1 GHPTSTVRSRMPATL
16 RTIALGAA
24 RADVDLF
31 SGLDLTVSPGDVWGL
46 TGPNGAG
53 KSTLLSILAAAD
65 AGTHPGAP
73 ASAAHPTTPPGPTTD
88 SPAPAGA
95 SAPEVTGRVSLA
107 PPSATVGLLAQEPDR
122 SATET
127 IGEMIARRTGVAEAG
142 R

>member
-1 GHPTSTVRSRMPATL
+1 
-16 RTIALGAA
+16 
-24 RADVDLF
+24 
-31 SGLDLTVSPGDVWGL
+31 
-46 TGPNGAG
+46 
-53 KSTLLSILAAAD
+53 
-65 AGTHPGAP
+65 
-73 ASAAHPTTPPGPTTD
+73 PGPTTD

-142 R
+142 REMDAAAAALALPGAAQAEDDRYAAALERWLGLGGADLAERTEEVVSRLGLTASVDTPT